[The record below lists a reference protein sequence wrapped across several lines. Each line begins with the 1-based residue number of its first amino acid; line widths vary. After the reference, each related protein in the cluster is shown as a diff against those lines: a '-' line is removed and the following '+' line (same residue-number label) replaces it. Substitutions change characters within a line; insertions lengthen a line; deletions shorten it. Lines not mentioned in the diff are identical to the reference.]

1 MFCVLPLKC
10 IDVFSLPLLPNSPN
24 SQIHIQIFHR
34 IDKLFSIAFLTIDH
48 GADGFHIVGCDR
60 RYVEIGVPCRFCIL
74 FDFLVNWRTGSL
86 QGVVHKLYHFGQQV
100 LLCSTRSLPQDCRS
114 LLNLLLLDAT
124 GLSAVFPSTRQGM
137 HPAVALETSTL
148 PQMSLVQYSS
158 WCRISPKLSAS
169 RTSWCNRTRCG
180 GRTCRNKR
188 RYVYIAAGRDMD
200 TTLSSSFWSCILFAI
215 VEQLKK
221 PKFSVQQV
229 ELKWLILNK
238 WRSLFH
244 SSRVK
249 FPLLSTCLRV
259 GVKLT
264 DLNLGSKSILSNNQS
279 RATLRFRET
288 CLIVGFRPLIIILI
302 TASLFSKAYN
312 MALEPEFGVFDGMW
326 SMFVG
331 MTLVCLI
338 GMGLCMFGSTTADG
352 FLHGLGSICSVRCG
366 MKYFNTKSQRVRAGI
381 PSVRKPASREM
392 ISASVELCETEV
404 CFLHIQLNGTNVWLP
419 KIHKTPPDVDFDS
432 SRSPAKSESWNNS
445 SLHCCAVFPT

>member
-1 MFCVLPLKC
+1 M
-10 IDVFSLPLLPNSPN
+10 
-24 SQIHIQIFHR
+24 
-34 IDKLFSIAFLTIDH
+34 
-48 GADGFHIVGCDR
+48 GCDR

-264 DLNLGSKSILSNNQS
+264 DLN
-279 RATLRFRET
+279 
-288 CLIVGFRPLIIILI
+288 
-302 TASLFSKAYN
+302 
-312 MALEPEFGVFDGMW
+312 FGVQIDPVKQPIQSNFAVSWNMSHCWISTFDNHFDYRLAVLKGIQHGTRTRIRCIWWNVINVCWNDVGVLDWDGVMHVWLNNCRRVSPW
-326 SMFVG
+326 SWVHLF
-331 MTLVCLI
+331 
-338 GMGLCMFGSTTADG
+338 
-352 FLHGLGSICSVRCG
+352 CSVR
-366 MKYFNTKSQRVRAGI
+366 NEILQHQI
-381 PSVRKPASREM
+381 PE
-392 ISASVELCETEV
+392 
-404 CFLHIQLNGTNVWLP
+404 
-419 KIHKTPPDVDFDS
+419 
-432 SRSPAKSESWNNS
+432 SESGNTVG
-445 SLHCCAVFPT
+445 A